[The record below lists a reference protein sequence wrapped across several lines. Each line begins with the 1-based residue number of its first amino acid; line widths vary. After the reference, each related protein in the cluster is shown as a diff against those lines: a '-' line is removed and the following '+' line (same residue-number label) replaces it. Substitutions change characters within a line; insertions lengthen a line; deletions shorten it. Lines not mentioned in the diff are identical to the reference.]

1 MSHLFFSFL
10 FFFFQ
15 NLFDFFLE
23 VLESRFRDSTQSR
36 LSHTLLA
43 FLTLS
48 VTSLTTLTV
57 FLLFSTLTL
66 SDESDDS
73 DCIFIVFN
81 NWHLRQHT

>member
-1 MSHLFFSFL
+1 MSHFFFSFL

-48 VTSLTTLTV
+48 
-57 FLLFSTLTL
+57 
-66 SDESDDS
+66 DESDDS

>member
-36 LSHTLLA
+36 LSHTHTLLA

-48 VTSLTTLTV
+48 
-57 FLLFSTLTL
+57 
-66 SDESDDS
+66 DEFDDS